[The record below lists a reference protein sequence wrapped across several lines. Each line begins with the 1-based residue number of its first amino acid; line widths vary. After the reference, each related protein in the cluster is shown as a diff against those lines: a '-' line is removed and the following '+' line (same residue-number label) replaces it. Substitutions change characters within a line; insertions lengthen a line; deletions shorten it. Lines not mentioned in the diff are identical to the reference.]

1 MNIVSDRDG
10 FVWKGHSHLA
20 AHESKV
26 KIPAGFQPT
35 SVLQLHPPV
44 AVTALMLHSDW
55 GLIVAGTAHGL
66 ALFDYIRNKPVVT
79 KCTLNPNG
87 NSHLFMHSG
96 YQVCVATFSNN
107 SLSSLPPQDLSG
119 AGEQAISRRKSFKK
133 SLRESFRRLRKGR
146 STRHGERKG
155 GATSGVTSPTS
166 PPGPDRRKEG

>member
-55 GLIVAGTAHGL
+55 GVIVAGTAHGL
-66 ALFDYIRNKPVVT
+66 ALFDYIRSKPVIT

-87 NSHLFMHSG
+87 NFLP
-96 YQVCVATFSNN
+96 FSCFI
-107 SLSSLPPQDLSG
+107 LTV
-119 AGEQAISRRKSFKK
+119 I
-133 SLRESFRRLRKGR
+133 
-146 STRHGERKG
+146 
-155 GATSGVTSPTS
+155 
-166 PPGPDRRKEG
+166 